1 MAPKRGLL
9 VIVSG
14 PAGVGKTTVCERL
27 LRHPNY
33 VPSISATTRA
43 PRPGERPDVDY
54 VFMNRIAFER
64 MRQDQNFL
72 EWANVYDNYYGTPKV
87 PVEDKLASGRNV
99 VLNIDVQGA
108 AQVREKGL
116 PVISFFLLPPSMDV
130 LVARIR
136 GRGTDAPADIERRL
150 KASEREL
157 ARQHEYD
164 FRIVNDDLDRTVSE
178 ILRRVEERRQQGE
191 R

>member
-1 MAPKRGLL
+1 

-27 LRHPNY
+27 LRLPDFA
-33 VPSISATTRA
+33 PSISATTRL
-43 PRPGERPDVDY
+43 PRAGERSEVDY
-54 VFMNRIAFER
+54 VFMNRTAFER
-64 MRQDQNFL
+64 ARQDGLFL
-72 EWANVYDNYYGTPKV
+72 EWACVYDNYYGTPRI
-87 PVEDKLASGRNV
+87 PVEEKLAAGKNV

-116 PVISFFLLPPSMDV
+116 PVVSFFLLPPSMDV
-130 LVARIR
+130 LRARIVQR
-136 GRGTDAPADIERRL
+136 GADSPEEIERRL
-150 KASEREL
+150 RAAEREL

-178 ILRRVEERRQQGE
+178 IVRVLEANGDSSGRS
-191 R
+191 